1 MTIID
6 LSIAENRLT
15 QTLIGCFIR
24 VHSAIGPGL
33 LEGVYEEC
41 LCHVLKM
48 EEISFERQK
57 QVPIFFE
64 DIKLESPL
72 RLDLLIEDK
81 IILELKSVETVLPV
95 HEAQI
100 ISYLRL
106 AQKQI
111 GFIVN
116 FNVPLM
122 KSGIKRFTN
131 NFNPSSALSA
141 PPR

>member
-1 MTIID
+1 
-6 LSIAENRLT
+6 
-15 QTLIGCFIR
+15 
-24 VHSAIGPGL
+24 
-33 LEGVYEEC
+33 
-41 LCHVLKM
+41 M